1 MPSPDPLGERLVD
14 LARALRRHGVTV
26 GTSEVADAASA
37 ARALGL
43 DDRERLRTGLAATM
57 MRRSADRTVFDQL
70 FDIHFPPAV
79 GHRTGDPA
87 DLAPTDTAGARERAA
102 AIREE
107 LVEALARGDERQL
120 DRLAARAVAELGR
133 LANES
138 STGGWSANQ
147 TIERLAPQTAI
158 AAALQRARDAGD
170 VTGGSGEGSG
180 GSGEGSGG
188 ATGSGGGGAGSA
200 WRPEQ
205 LSDRYDRDEIRH
217 RVGAFR
223 RKVETESARRNAEVR
238 GRDRISRYGVRDPL
252 ERKDFLLTG
261 KTEAAELHAV
271 IAPLSRKLAAKLAA
285 RQRRQSR
292 GTIDIRRTLRAAM
305 STGGVPVRPAYK
317 RRTRSRADIVL
328 LCDMSGSVAGFSRF
342 TMLLLQSLAGV
353 FRRVRFIGFVNTCD
367 DITEL
372 VREAQVGEDI
382 SERVAREAQMTRWHG
397 SSDYGAAFEDAVEHH
412 LDAIGP
418 RSTVLILGDA
428 RTNGTDPRIDRLRIL
443 VSQARYAAWLNP
455 EAERMWDTGDS
466 VASRYAEVVDMHEVR
481 NIEQLRQFVSR
492 LPVG

>member
-37 ARALGL
+37 ATALGL

-57 MRRSADRTVFDQL
+57 MRRSADRAVFDQL

-79 GHRTGDPA
+79 GHRTGDAP

-107 LVEALARGDERQL
+107 LVEALARGDQQEL
-120 DRLAARAVAELGR
+120 DRLAARAVSELGR

-147 TIERLAPQTAI
+147 AIERLAPQTAI

-205 LSDRYDRDEIRH
+205 LSDRFDRDEIRR

-367 DITEL
+367 DITDL

-466 VASRYAEVVDMHEVR
+466 VAGRYGEVVDMHEVR

-492 LPVG
+492 LPVT

>member
-1 MPSPDPLGERLVD
+1 MPDPLGERLVD
-14 LARALRRHGVTV
+14 LARSLRRHGVTV
-26 GTSEVADAASA
+26 GTSEITDAASA
-37 ARALGL
+37 ATTLGL
-43 DDRERLRTGLAATM
+43 EDRERLRTGLAATM
-57 MRRSADRTVFDQL
+57 MRRSADRAVFDQL
-70 FDIHFPPAV
+70 FDIHFPAAV
-79 GHRTGDPA
+79 GARTGEGEALP
-87 DLAPTDTAGARERAA
+87 PTDTAGARERAA
-102 AIREE
+102 AIRDA
-107 LVEALARGDERQL
+107 LVDALARGDQAEL
-120 DRLAARAVAELGR
+120 DRLASRALQELGR
-133 LANES
+133 LSNES

-170 VTGGSGEGSG
+170 VSGGSGEGSG
-180 GSGEGSGG
+180 GSGSGSGG
-188 ATGSGGGGAGSA
+188 ASGGGGGGAGSP

-205 LSDRYDRDEIRH
+205 LSDRYDRDEIRG

-223 RKVETESARRNAEVR
+223 RKIETEAARRNAEVR
-238 GRDRISRYGVRDPL
+238 GRERIARYGVRDPL

-261 KTEAAELHAV
+261 TTEAAELHAV
-271 IAPLSRKLAAKLAA
+271 ITPLSRKLAAKLAA

-342 TMLLLQSLAGV
+342 TMLLLQSLAGA
-353 FRRVRFIGFVNTCD
+353 FRRVRFIGFINTCD

-372 VREAQVGEDI
+372 VREAQFGEDI
-382 SERVAREAQMTRWHG
+382 SERVSREAQMTRWHG
-397 SSDYGAAFEDAVEHH
+397 SSDYGSAFVDAVEHH
-412 LDAIGP
+412 LDAVGP

-428 RTNGTDPRIDRLRIL
+428 RTNGTDPQVDALREL
-443 VSQARYAAWLNP
+443 VSRARHAAWLNP
-455 EAERMWDTGDS
+455 ERAGMWDTGDS
-466 VASRYAEVVDMHEVR
+466 VASQYAQVVDMHEVR